1 MKLVFRAMLS
11 IKLPI
16 KKEDAMKITCR
27 YCAKKK
33 EVPAYEVKRGNGKF
47 CSRSCA
53 SKYNY
58 YQKNKHIIGG
68 KKGKDNPNWKGG
80 KTLCTKGY
88 RMIYKPDHP
97 YAHNGYIMEHR
108 AVLEDV
114 LGRYITPTEKV
125 HHRDGNRL
133 NNTPENLFLFPNN
146 RLHSQYHQKKK
157 KIPTLTEEK
166 FMKLYI
172 ISSFEHKF
180 PAAVAGNDV

>member
-1 MKLVFRAMLS
+1 MKLVFRAMIS

-114 LGRYITPTEKV
+114 LGRYITPTEKSTIGTETGLII
-125 HHRDGNRL
+125 HRKTYFYSLTIDYIV
-133 NNTPENLFLFPNN
+133 NTTKKRKKFL
-146 RLHSQYHQKKK
+146 L
-157 KIPTLTEEK
+157 
-166 FMKLYI
+166 
-172 ISSFEHKF
+172 
-180 PAAVAGNDV
+180 